1 MTLVLDTNTYSEW
14 VRDGRWAEIIRQATS
29 ILVPAPVLGELRDGF
44 LKGSR
49 AVQNEKTLM
58 EFLSS
63 DMVAVAYVG
72 EQTSHVYARFKNEL
86 RRKGKPIPIND
97 IWIAAVSH
105 ESGGTLL
112 TGDKHFGFIDGL
124 RVCFGD
130 GE

>member
-49 AVQNEKTLM
+49 ALQNEKTLM

>member
-1 MTLVLDTNTYSEW
+1 MTVVLDTNTYSEW
-14 VRDGRWAEIIRQATS
+14 VRNGRWAELIGRATS

-49 AVQNEKTLM
+49 ASQNEETLM

-63 DMVAVAYVG
+63 SMVAIAYVG
-72 EQTSHVYARFKNEL
+72 EETSHVYARFKNEL

-97 IWIAAVSH
+97 IWIAAVAH

-112 TGDKHFGFIDGL
+112 TGDSHFGFLDGL
-124 RVCFGD
+124 KVCFGD
-130 GE
+130 AH